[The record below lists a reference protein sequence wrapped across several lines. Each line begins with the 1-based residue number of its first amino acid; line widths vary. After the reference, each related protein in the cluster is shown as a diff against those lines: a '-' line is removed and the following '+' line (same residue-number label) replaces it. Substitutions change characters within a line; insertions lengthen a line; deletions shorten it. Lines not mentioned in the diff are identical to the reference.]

1 MPSCPHCGA
10 ENPPGA
16 SFCSL
21 CLARLADANGGPSV
35 PGQAPTEPSPA
46 VSAPQPPSPA
56 RYVSPGDFHAMTRE
70 VQEAGRGTA
79 ETNIHGFR
87 ASPAAGVDEVATKV
101 LPMRKRKRSTG
112 EGVLLVLKHS
122 LLVFMLLLVASFI
135 VGLFL
140 VRAVFSASESGYY
153 LGLGIQFA
161 AEALL
166 IIWGGYR
173 ISMEAM
179 ERDRGWLYG
188 VACVAGV
195 VFFWQPLLA
204 FILTLFLTGRPLLP
218 QTFSLV
224 GILVVVFLLLPL
236 GALGGWLA
244 EKRYMG

>member
-1 MPSCPHCGA
+1 MQNCPHCGA

-21 CLARLADANGGPSV
+21 CLARLADAESGPSV
-35 PGQAPTEPSPA
+35 PGRSPTEPEPA
-46 VSAPQPPSPA
+46 ASAPQPSSPA
-56 RYVSPGDFHAMTRE
+56 RYVSPGDFHAVTRE
-70 VQEAGRGTA
+70 VHEAGRGPV
-79 ETNIHGFR
+79 ETNVHVFLD
-87 ASPAAGVDEVATKV
+87 SPASGDDAVAAAV
-101 LPMRKRKRSTG
+101 LPGRTRKRSTG
-112 EGVLLVLKHS
+112 DSALLVLKHS

-140 VRAVFSASESGYY
+140 VRAIFSGSESGYY
-153 LGLGIQFA
+153 LGLGIQFS

-188 VACVAGV
+188 IACVAGI

-204 FILTLFLTGRPLLP
+204 FILTLFLTGKPLLP

-224 GILVVVFLLLPL
+224 GILVVVFLLFPL

-244 EKRYMG
+244 EKRYLG